1 MTGKYIRY
9 DKPIQSGKADNF
21 LVTPYGKL
29 KVQRAKMPAPATAT
43 AQGLPNVEG
52 ATQ

>member
-29 KVQRAKMPAPATAT
+29 KAQRAKC
-43 AQGLPNVEG
+43 QRQQRRRVCPNVEG